1 MFFLLEKIIHKKRLW
16 LILRKNMIL
25 MIVWGIVLAG
35 IAFGISKFVIQPQY
49 SSSVALLV
57 NRKQDENAGAQF
69 QDQQAD
75 VQIINTYK
83 DIITRPV
90 ILNTVAK
97 NLTTNQKQL
106 VKKAKPATYK
116 ILADGTQIIDKQAQ
130 PAEYKTV
137 DAKYKKT
144 DIDAKKLADNISI
157 NNQQNSQI
165 FTVSVKDTNNKLAKD
180 VANEIAKV
188 FNQKIKT
195 IMSISNVSI
204 VSKATISDT
213 PVSPNVKLFTLVGL
227 ILGIFIGFVWGLIK
241 EVTDRTIKDVDY
253 LTNELQL
260 TNLGRINFIGKIKKI
275 EKVVNTTNTVVS
287 SERPRQT
294 RSGRRI

>member
-1 MFFLLEKIIHKKRLW
+1 MDNIIDIKRLW

-57 NRKQDENAGAQF
+57 NRKQDENTGAQF

-90 ILNTVAK
+90 ILNTVSK

-116 ILADGTQIIDKQAQ
+116 TLADGTQIIDQQAQ
-130 PAEYKTV
+130 PAKYKIV
-137 DAKYKKT
+137 DAKYKKS
-144 DIDAKKLADNISI
+144 DIDAKKLAGDISI
-157 NNQQNSQI
+157 NNEQNSQI
-165 FTVSVKDTNNKLAKD
+165 FTVNVKDTNKNLAKD

-188 FNQKIKT
+188 FKQKIKT
-195 IMSISNVSI
+195 IMSVSNVSI
-204 VSKATISDT
+204 VSKATKSDT
-213 PVSPNVKLFTLVGL
+213 PVSPNVKLFTLAGL
-227 ILGIFIGFVWGLIK
+227 IFGIFIGFIWGLIK

-253 LTNELQL
+253 LTDDLKL
-260 TNLGRINFIGKIKKI
+260 TNLGRINFIGKIKRI
-275 EKVVNTTNTVVS
+275 EKVVNTTNTSVS

>member
-1 MFFLLEKIIHKKRLW
+1 MDNIIDIKRLW
-16 LILRKNMIL
+16 LVLKKNMIL
-25 MIVWGIVLAG
+25 IIVWGIVLAG
-35 IAFGISKFVIQPQY
+35 VAFGISKFIIQPQY

-57 NRKQDENAGAQF
+57 NRKMDENQAAQL
-69 QDQQAD
+69 QNQQAD
-75 VQIINTYK
+75 VQMINTYK

-116 ILADGTQIIDKQAQ
+116 TLADGTQIIDQQAQ
-130 PAEYKTV
+130 PAKYKIV

-144 DIDAKKLADNISI
+144 DIDANKLAENISI

-188 FNQKIKT
+188 FKQKIKT

-213 PVSPNVKLFTLVGL
+213 PVSPRVKLFTLSGL
-227 ILGIFIGFVWGLIK
+227 ILGVFVGFVWGLIK
-241 EVTDRTIKDVDY
+241 EVTDRTVKDVDY
-253 LTNELQL
+253 LTDELNL

-275 EKVVNTTNTVVS
+275 EKVVNTTNTAVS